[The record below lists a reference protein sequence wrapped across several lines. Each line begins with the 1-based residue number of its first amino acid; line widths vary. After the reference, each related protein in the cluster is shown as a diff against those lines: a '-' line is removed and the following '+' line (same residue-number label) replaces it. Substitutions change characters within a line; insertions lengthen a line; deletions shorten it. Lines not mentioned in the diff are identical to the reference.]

1 MTRNR
6 CAALAWTLVLAATM
20 RAPTARAETEEH
32 RARRAREILAA
43 VNSPFCPAT
52 TIASCGSPQAAA
64 WRHDIQRWVD
74 EGLTKNEICA
84 RLEARAGQRLC
95 AGPRTP
101 LEAAVPFLVSLGAVG
116 VLGLVLRRL
125 VRRAPAARRADPA
138 TPSGDARAAALDA
151 ALDRELAAL
160 EDDRP

>member
-6 CAALAWTLVLAATM
+6 CAALAWSLVLTATM
-20 RAPTARAETEEH
+20 LAPTAHAETEEH

-52 TIASCGSPQAAA
+52 TLASCGSPQAAA

-84 RLEARAGQRLC
+84 RLEARAGQKLC

-125 VRRAPAARRADPA
+125 VRRAPKALPA
-138 TPSGDARAAALDA
+138 GPAPSNGSSPSAALDA
-151 ALDRELAAL
+151 DLDRELAAL
-160 EDDRP
+160 EDDHP